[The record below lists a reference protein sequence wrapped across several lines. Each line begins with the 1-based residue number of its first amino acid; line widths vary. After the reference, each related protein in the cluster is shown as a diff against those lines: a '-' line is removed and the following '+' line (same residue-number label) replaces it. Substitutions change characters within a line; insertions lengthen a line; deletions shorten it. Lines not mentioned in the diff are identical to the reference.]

1 MPIIALTGSDTPAE
15 VEEAFDSGM
24 NLCLCKP
31 VHPYELALAI
41 AQLLKLQHEAKP
53 VEKKYLE
60 PAENQVE
67 NGFNLSFLRDFCDGD
82 EVQVRYFLKKFTA
95 HYPQEIEKLAS
106 ALQMGDRNGMRL
118 AAHGFWPQLVFVG
131 LKNAAHLADAME
143 KEIQDE
149 FRENVLSDLL
159 TALKNDVEMGLAV
172 FKKNW
177 L

>member
-1 MPIIALTGSDTPAE
+1 M
-15 VEEAFDSGM
+15 
-24 NLCLCKP
+24 
-31 VHPYELALAI
+31 
-41 AQLLKLQHEAKP
+41 
-53 VEKKYLE
+53 E
-60 PAENQVE
+60 PAENHVE